1 VSPAASLQLSFENAL
16 PLFAFLR
23 WLLYAGFVFYFA
35 RMGKEWPIVLAS
47 IAFYALQNLP
57 ALGDAAFL
65 QGMHE
70 KGERRVWASEPLT
83 HLLLTQTIAPQTL
96 RLFLPPLMGGLSVW
110 LWLRLP
116 DLIPL
121 NHREPLLKREV
132 RDLSVRGMLITA
144 IPLQMVFYRGYIE
157 TMMIAVPAGLVFLHG
172 LFRAADRPSPRSII
186 IVSSALGLAVLVH
199 GVYFFWLPVLPLL
212 LWLCFIFKI
221 RLHDSLTVGRILSLS
236 LISVVIV
243 ALLYAGG
250 LGLIRLAGLELDWM
264 NASGGGDGK
273 AFVSFTEDAANP
285 FIAYTFG
292 SWNHI
297 VAVFSILVYAAPLLL
312 PMLVMRI
319 VRMVRMPP
327 PSLRDVMSPA
337 DVALLLLTGAFVGFI
352 TLWNFDLGFFWDFDL
367 IFSLSIP
374 LGLLTERL
382 WSARPAW
389 AALPAVVQTLLWM
402 LAFSRFF

>member
-1 VSPAASLQLSFENAL
+1 
-16 PLFAFLR
+16 
-23 WLLYAGFVFYFA
+23 
-35 RMGKEWPIVLAS
+35 M
-47 IAFYALQNLP
+47 AFYALQNLP

-70 KGERRVWASEPLT
+70 KGERRV
-83 HLLLTQTIAPQTL
+83 
-96 RLFLPPLMGGLSVW
+96 GGLSVW
-110 LWLRLP
+110 MWLRLP

-121 NHREPLLKREV
+121 SHPETLLKREA

-157 TMMIAVPAGLVFLHG
+157 TMMIAVPVGLFFLHG

-199 GVYFFWLPVLPLL
+199 GVYFFWLPVLPMLL
-212 LWLCFIFKI
+212 LLCHIFRI
-221 RLHDSLTVGRILSLS
+221 RLPGSLTAGRALSLS
-236 LISVVIV
+236 LISIVIPAAMYV
-243 ALLYAGG
+243 GG
-250 LGLIRLAGLELDWM
+250 LGLIRLAGFELDWM

-273 AFVSFTEDAANP
+273 AFVSLVEDATNP

-292 SWNHI
+292 SWDHI
-297 VAVFSILVYAAPLLL
+297 VAVFSIPVFAAPLLL

-319 VRMVRMPP
+319 VKILRMPP
-327 PSLRDVMSPA
+327 PSLRESIQAA
-337 DVALLLLTGAFVGFI
+337 DVALLLLTGAFAAFI

-374 LGLLTERL
+374 LALLTERL
-382 WSARPAW
+382 WMMRAAW
-389 AALPAVVQTLLWM
+389 AALLSVMQTLLWM